1 MDYYIR
7 LTNFYHQF
15 QAIGNNYNQTV
26 RAVKANFGDKRAF
39 ALVAKLEKATL
50 ELVVLSKQIV
60 ALTRE
65 FEERHLNRKAEVDMV
80 AKINRGASLYGAVI
94 YNQQKVNEATGRI
107 IAGNRMITD
116 SLYDPDRIVSQ
127 TMFAFES
134 YLAAN
139 RNTEKPILHISLN
152 PTLDDNLTDS
162 QFADLARAY
171 MQKMGYGNQPYIV
184 YLHEDIDRRHI
195 HIVSTCV
202 NENGEKIDDAYEWN
216 RSMKACRELE
226 QMFGLKQI
234 ADKRRELLE
243 PYLKKADYT
252 RGDVKRQVSNIL
264 KSVFTSYR
272 FQSFGE
278 YSAMLSCFNIEAKQV
293 KGEFDGKPY
302 SGIIYTM
309 TDDDG
314 KPICTP
320 IKSSLIGKRFGFEG
334 VEKRIAYNAQEFRA
348 KRWQPKIR
356 NDVALAM
363 HGSRGNRE
371 EFVRL
376 LGSKGI
382 DVVFRENDAG
392 RIYGVTFIDHHNR
405 EVYNGS
411 RLGKEFSANN
421 FEKLFNSQGD
431 IPWADMPQGFSES
444 HSLSSADLES
454 GLEQAFGIFSF
465 DAPANDPQEE
475 MLAKQYQKKRRRKTP
490 FTRHIVNQFH

>member
-1 MDYYIR
+1 
-7 LTNFYHQF
+7 
-15 QAIGNNYNQTV
+15 
-26 RAVKANFGDKRAF
+26 
-39 ALVAKLEKATL
+39 
-50 ELVVLSKQIV
+50 
-60 ALTRE
+60 
-65 FEERHLNRKAEVDMV
+65 MV
-80 AKINRGASLYGAVI
+80 AKINRGASLYGAII
-94 YNQQKVNEATGRI
+94 YNQQKVNEDTARI

-116 SLYDPDRIVSQ
+116 SLYDPDRIVRQ

-252 RGDVKRQVSNIL
+252 RGDVKQQVSNIL

-309 TDDDG
+309 TDENG

-320 IKSSLIGKRFGFEG
+320 IKSSLIGKRFGYDG
-334 VEKRIAYNAQEFRA
+334 VEKRIAYNAQELRA

-363 HGSRGNRE
+363 HGCRGNRE

-382 DVVFRENDAG
+382 DVVFRENEEG
-392 RIYGVTFIDHHNR
+392 RIYGVTFIDHRNR

-411 RLGKEFSANN
+411 RLDKEFSANA
-421 FEKLFNSQGD
+421 FEQLFNR
-431 IPWADMPQGFSES
+431 PQDFPEPES
-444 HSLSSADLES
+444 TGQYASTRESLSDNMESAI
-454 GLEQAFGIFSF
+454 EQAFGIFSP
-465 DAPANDPQEE
+465 DINGPDPQEE
-475 MLAKQYQKKRRRKTP
+475 ALARRLQRKKKKKRRSRG
-490 FTRHIVNQFH
+490 IS

>member
-1 MDYYIR
+1 
-7 LTNFYHQF
+7 
-15 QAIGNNYNQTV
+15 
-26 RAVKANFGDKRAF
+26 
-39 ALVAKLEKATL
+39 
-50 ELVVLSKQIV
+50 
-60 ALTRE
+60 
-65 FEERHLNRKAEVDMV
+65 MV
-80 AKINRGASLYGAVI
+80 AKINRGASLYGVII

-202 NENGEKIDDAYEWN
+202 NENGEKIDDTYEWN

-252 RGDVKRQVSNIL
+252 RGDVKQQVSNIL

-309 TDDDG
+309 TDDNG

-320 IKSSLIGKRFGFEG
+320 IKSSLIGKRFGYEG

-376 LGSKGI
+376 LGGKGI

-444 HSLSSADLES
+444 QSLSSTDLES
-454 GLEQAFGIFSF
+454 GIEQAFGIFSF

-475 MLAKQYQKKRRRKTP
+475 MLAKQYQKKKKKKKRRSRG
-490 FTRHIVNQFH
+490 IS

>member
-1 MDYYIR
+1 
-7 LTNFYHQF
+7 
-15 QAIGNNYNQTV
+15 
-26 RAVKANFGDKRAF
+26 
-39 ALVAKLEKATL
+39 
-50 ELVVLSKQIV
+50 
-60 ALTRE
+60 
-65 FEERHLNRKAEVDMV
+65 MV
-80 AKINRGASLYGAVI
+80 AKINRGASLYGAII

-116 SLYDPDRIVSQ
+116 SLYDPDRIVRQ

-152 PTLDDNLTDS
+152 PTLDDNLTDR

-202 NENGEKIDDAYEWN
+202 NENGEKIDDTYEWN

-234 ADKRRELLE
+234 TDKRRELLE

-252 RGDVKRQVSNIL
+252 RGDVKQQVSNIL

-302 SGIIYTM
+302 LGIIYTM
-309 TDDDG
+309 TDENG

-320 IKSSLIGKRFGFEG
+320 IKSSLIGKRFGYEG

-363 HGSRGNRE
+363 HGCRGNRE

-392 RIYGVTFIDHHNR
+392 CIYGITFIDHHNS

-444 HSLSSADLES
+444 QSLTSVDLES

-475 MLAKQYQKKRRRKTP
+475 MLAKQYQKKKKKKKRRSRG
-490 FTRHIVNQFH
+490 IS

>member
-1 MDYYIR
+1 
-7 LTNFYHQF
+7 
-15 QAIGNNYNQTV
+15 
-26 RAVKANFGDKRAF
+26 
-39 ALVAKLEKATL
+39 
-50 ELVVLSKQIV
+50 
-60 ALTRE
+60 
-65 FEERHLNRKAEVDMV
+65 MV

-94 YNQQKVNEATGRI
+94 YNQQKVNEDTARI

-202 NENGEKIDDAYEWN
+202 NENGEKIDDTYEWN

-243 PYLKKADYT
+243 PYLRKADYT
-252 RGDVKRQVSNIL
+252 RGDVKQQVSNIL

-309 TDDDG
+309 TDDNG

-320 IKSSLIGKRFGFEG
+320 IKSSLIGKRFGYEG

-363 HGSRGNRE
+363 HGCRGNRE

-376 LGSKGI
+376 LVSKGI

-444 HSLSSADLES
+444 QSLSSTDLES
-454 GLEQAFGIFSF
+454 GIEQAFGIFSF

-475 MLAKQYQKKRRRKTP
+475 MLAKQYQKKKKKKKRRSRG
-490 FTRHIVNQFH
+490 IS

>member
-1 MDYYIR
+1 
-7 LTNFYHQF
+7 
-15 QAIGNNYNQTV
+15 
-26 RAVKANFGDKRAF
+26 
-39 ALVAKLEKATL
+39 
-50 ELVVLSKQIV
+50 
-60 ALTRE
+60 
-65 FEERHLNRKAEVDMV
+65 MV
-80 AKINRGASLYGAVI
+80 AKINRGASLYGAII
-94 YNQQKVNEATGRI
+94 YNQQKVNEDTARI

-116 SLYDPDRIVSQ
+116 SLYDPDRIVRQ

-152 PTLDDNLTDS
+152 PTLDDSLTDS

-202 NENGEKIDDAYEWN
+202 NENGEKIDDTYEWN

-243 PYLKKADYT
+243 PYLRKADYT
-252 RGDVKRQVSNIL
+252 RGDVKQQVSNIL

-309 TDDDG
+309 TDDNG

-363 HGSRGNRE
+363 HGCRGNRE

-421 FEKLFNSQGD
+421 FEKLFKSQGD
-431 IPWADMPQGFSES
+431 IPWADMPKGFSES
-444 HSLSSADLES
+444 QSLSSADLES
-454 GLEQAFGIFSF
+454 GIEQAFGIFSF
-465 DAPANDPQEE
+465 DTPANDPQEE
-475 MLAKQYQKKRRRKTP
+475 MLAKQYQKKKKKKKRRSRG
-490 FTRHIVNQFH
+490 IS

>member
-1 MDYYIR
+1 
-7 LTNFYHQF
+7 
-15 QAIGNNYNQTV
+15 
-26 RAVKANFGDKRAF
+26 
-39 ALVAKLEKATL
+39 
-50 ELVVLSKQIV
+50 
-60 ALTRE
+60 
-65 FEERHLNRKAEVDMV
+65 MV
-80 AKINRGASLYGAVI
+80 AKINRGASLYGAII

-116 SLYDPDRIVSQ
+116 SLYDPDRIVRQ

-139 RNTEKPILHISLN
+139 RNTEMPILHISLN

-243 PYLKKADYT
+243 PYLRKADYT
-252 RGDVKRQVSNIL
+252 RGDVKQQVSNIL

-309 TDDDG
+309 TDDNG
-314 KPICTP
+314 KPVCTP
-320 IKSSLIGKRFGFEG
+320 IKSSLIGKRFGYEG

-348 KRWQPKIR
+348 KRWQPKSAMMWLWQCTAV
-356 NDVALAM
+356 VATARSSCVCLAARALM
-363 HGSRGNRE
+363 WCFARMMQGVSMVSHSSTTTTARSITVPVWVRSSRQTTSRDSSTHKATFLGPICRKDFRKATASHRQTLNRDW
-371 EFVRL
+371 
-376 LGSKGI
+376 SKPS
-382 DVVFRENDAG
+382 ES
-392 RIYGVTFIDHHNR
+392 
-405 EVYNGS
+405 S
-411 RLGKEFSANN
+411 RLTLLQMIRRRRCSPISTRRKG
-421 FEKLFNSQGD
+421 
-431 IPWADMPQGFSES
+431 
-444 HSLSSADLES
+444 
-454 GLEQAFGIFSF
+454 
-465 DAPANDPQEE
+465 
-475 MLAKQYQKKRRRKTP
+475 RRKTP

>member
-1 MDYYIR
+1 
-7 LTNFYHQF
+7 
-15 QAIGNNYNQTV
+15 
-26 RAVKANFGDKRAF
+26 
-39 ALVAKLEKATL
+39 
-50 ELVVLSKQIV
+50 
-60 ALTRE
+60 
-65 FEERHLNRKAEVDMV
+65 MV

-94 YNQQKVNEATGRI
+94 YNQQKVNEDTARI

-116 SLYDPDRIVSQ
+116 SLYDPDRIVRQ

-202 NENGEKIDDAYEWN
+202 NENGVKIDDTYEWT

-243 PYLKKADYT
+243 PYLRKADYT
-252 RGDVKRQVSNIL
+252 RGDVKQQVSNIL

-309 TDDDG
+309 TDDNG
-314 KPICTP
+314 KPVCTP
-320 IKSSLIGKRFGFEG
+320 IKSSLIGKRFGYEG

-444 HSLSSADLES
+444 QSLSSADLES

-475 MLAKQYQKKRRRKTP
+475 MLAKQYQKKKKKKRRSRG
-490 FTRHIVNQFH
+490 IS

>member
-1 MDYYIR
+1 
-7 LTNFYHQF
+7 
-15 QAIGNNYNQTV
+15 
-26 RAVKANFGDKRAF
+26 
-39 ALVAKLEKATL
+39 
-50 ELVVLSKQIV
+50 
-60 ALTRE
+60 
-65 FEERHLNRKAEVDMV
+65 MV

-202 NENGEKIDDAYEWN
+202 NENGEKIDDVYEWN

-234 ADKRRELLE
+234 ADKRKELLE

-252 RGDVKRQVSNIL
+252 HGNVKQQVSNIL

-309 TDDDG
+309 TDDNG

-320 IKSSLIGKRFGFEG
+320 IKSSLIGKRFGYEG

-363 HGSRGNRE
+363 HGCRGNRE

-431 IPWADMPQGFSES
+431 IPWTDMPQGFSES
-444 HSLSSADLES
+444 QSLSSADLES

-475 MLAKQYQKKRRRKTP
+475 MLAKQYQKKKKKKKRRSRG
-490 FTRHIVNQFH
+490 IS

>member
-1 MDYYIR
+1 
-7 LTNFYHQF
+7 
-15 QAIGNNYNQTV
+15 
-26 RAVKANFGDKRAF
+26 
-39 ALVAKLEKATL
+39 
-50 ELVVLSKQIV
+50 
-60 ALTRE
+60 
-65 FEERHLNRKAEVDMV
+65 MV
-80 AKINRGASLYGAVI
+80 AKINRGASLYGVII

-202 NENGEKIDDAYEWN
+202 NENGEKIDDTYEWN

-252 RGDVKRQVSNIL
+252 RGDVKQQVSNIL

-309 TDDDG
+309 TDDNG

-320 IKSSLIGKRFGFEG
+320 IKSSLIGKRFGYEG

-363 HGSRGNRE
+363 HGCRGNRE

-444 HSLSSADLES
+444 QSLSSADLES

-465 DAPANDPQEE
+465 DTPANDPQEE
-475 MLAKQYQKKRRRKTP
+475 MLAKQYQKKKKKKKRRSRG
-490 FTRHIVNQFH
+490 IS